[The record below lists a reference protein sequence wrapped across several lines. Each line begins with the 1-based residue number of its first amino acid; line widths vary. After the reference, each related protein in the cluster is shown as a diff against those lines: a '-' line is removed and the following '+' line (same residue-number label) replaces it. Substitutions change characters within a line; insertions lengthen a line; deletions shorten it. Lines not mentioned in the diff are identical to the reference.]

1 MDKKIILLRAL
12 AIISI
17 LLHHTL
23 CIYQKWPPELSIT
36 PINNNLYS
44 FFSSLFKGIG
54 LTVFTLI
61 SGYLLSMQIR
71 NRHYNSFLSF
81 IFKKVKRILLPC
93 LFAGIIYYIIFP
105 QYSLLGD
112 PFNGSHLW
120 YFIMIF
126 MCFMLY
132 PIFNRFDDPF
142 ILLLYIIIIALISR
156 VIYYL
161 SGDSIHFRQFLEFY
175 KYVIIFHAGYI
186 LNSTKLDKLKKKVM
200 YLIAIF
206 IFLLV
211 AAKPAA
217 VSYLVC
223 TLLLFHYAD
232 FILMYIE
239 KSKYGKIIYS
249 VVSSHS
255 FNIYI
260 IHQFIIN
267 YLVCKFTYSH
277 NNSFY
282 MLPLSFIFILLFS
295 ISLSLLW
302 SKIKLAVSSAI
313 HIKRNV

>member
-12 AIISI
+12 AIIFI

-23 CIYQKWPPELSIT
+23 CIYQNWPPELSIT
-36 PINNNLYS
+36 PIDNGLYS
-44 FFSSLFKGIG
+44 FFSSLFKGVG
-54 LTVFTLI
+54 LTVFTFI

-71 NRHYNSFLSF
+71 NKHYNSFLSF
-81 IFKKVKRILLPC
+81 IFKKAKRVVLPC

-105 QYSLLGD
+105 QYSIMGD

-132 PIFNRFDDPF
+132 PVFNRFDNPF
-142 ILLLYIIIIALISR
+142 ILLLYIIVIALISR

-186 LNSTKLDKLKKKVM
+186 LNSTKLDKLKKKVI
-200 YLIAIF
+200 YLIAISV
-206 IFLLV
+206 FLLV
-211 AAKPAA
+211 VAKPAA
-217 VSYLVC
+217 ISYLVC
-223 TLLLFHYAD
+223 TLLLFHYGD
-232 FILMYIE
+232 FILMYVE
-239 KSKYGKIIYS
+239 KSRYGKMIYS
-249 VVSSHS
+249 LVSSHS
-255 FNIYI
+255 FKIYI

-277 NNSFY
+277 NNCFY
-282 MLPLSFIFILLFS
+282 MLPLSFLFILLFS
-295 ISLSLLW
+295 VSLSLLW
-302 SKIKLAVSSAI
+302 SKIKLAVSSTI